1 VKNDELIWFLF
12 DFDDVLTSGY
22 NRGNSD
28 IPIFIKVLTLRKN
41 KKKTFQEACLKF
53 GLRPIDIAIKY
64 SKATK
69 PNLKLIEKL
78 KVLDSLK
85 RQGEQIAIG
94 IASNNSDY
102 LIYQWLKYYKLGHYF
117 DKILTP
123 ENLGWIWKPERQ
135 YFHNLMV
142 MLGVNP
148 EQIVF
153 FDDDVQAVDIA
164 LKLDINSYLYRRH
177 GDFEEIEQYLR
188 KKKK

>member
-1 VKNDELIWFLF
+1 MKNDELIWFLF